1 MEEFVTH
8 FGIDAKLLLAQIIN
22 FSVVL
27 IILRKFAYKPIL
39 KMLHDRKVAIE
50 QGIEMRSQA
59 EKNLRESDEMRNRTL
74 QKANV
79 DALAIVTQAE
89 QLGKTRQDEMV
100 KETDKKVEGIITDAR
115 RVIDREKSKMNSE
128 VTRDAQ
134 DLIRLSIEKVLGKL
148 PSKDR
153 DTVLIQEALKELR
166 SVK

>member
-39 KMLHDRKVAIE
+39 KILHDRKAAIE
-50 QGIEMRSQA
+50 QGIKMRSQA
-59 EKNLRESDEMRNRTL
+59 EKNLRESDEVRNRTL

-115 RVIDREKSKMNSE
+115 RIIDREKSKMNSE

-166 SVK
+166 GVK